1 VILLDP
7 TTIIFM
13 ATLMACAMSLVLYSA
28 HLSFPKEIQGMRE
41 WAIGLVLLVIGAV
54 LFTLRE
60 TSAITSLAA
69 NAALTCG
76 LGLTLIGTEKLYELP
91 PSWRIFQMVLI
102 VTTLGIAYWRII
114 EPNFS
119 ARVAVFSFSV
129 LIFYVRQVFLI
140 RKYGEPHFSSRFFLI
155 LMSIQTVVVFTR
167 GVISLVLGGEHVDLT
182 MVGAFQSLY
191 LAVGHFMIL
200 LMTVGFMTVCTR
212 RLQII
217 LERRS
222 TLDPLTEVLNR
233 RGFADIYAKEHALM
247 RREGTFMTM
256 LNIDID
262 HFKKINDCHGHAVG
276 DRVLVDVAKMISSAL
291 RASDHVARFGGEEF
305 VVLLPATG
313 LDRALHITERIQD
326 ALRTP
331 RPDIPP
337 YTVSV
342 GVACQSSAEESLDGI
357 LVRADKALYC
367 AKERGRDRYEIA
379 PEPVLSRTGEPV
391 RHQGQARA

>member
-1 VILLDP
+1 
-7 TTIIFM
+7 M
-13 ATLMACAMSLVLYSA
+13 ATLMACAMSVVLYSA

-41 WAIGLVLLVIGAV
+41 WAAGLLFLVAGAV
-54 LFTLRE
+54 LFCMRD
-60 TSAITSLAA
+60 TSAIVSLAA
-69 NAALTCG
+69 NASLTWG
-76 LGLTLIGTEKLYELP
+76 LGLTLIGTEKLYEVP
-91 PSWRIFQMVLI
+91 PSWRIFHMVWI

-119 ARVAVFSFSV
+119 ARVAVFSLTV
-129 LIFYVRQVFLI
+129 LVFYVRQVFLI
-140 RKYGEPHFSSRFFLI
+140 WKFGEPHFSSRFFGI

-167 GVISLVLGGEHVDLT
+167 GVIALIFGGQYVDIT
-182 MVGAFQSLY
+182 TVGAFQSLY

-200 LMTVGFMTVCTR
+200 LLTVGFMTVCTR

-262 HFKKINDCHGHAVG
+262 HFKQINDSYGHAVG
-276 DRVLVDVAKMISSAL
+276 DRVLVDVAAVISKAL

-313 LDRALHITERIQD
+313 LDRALHITERIQA

-331 RPDIPP
+331 RADVPP
-337 YTVSV
+337 YAVSF
-342 GVACQSSAEESLDGI
+342 GVACQTSADESLDGI

-379 PEPVLSRTGEPV
+379 PEAVLSRTGEPV
-391 RHQGQARA
+391 RRQDQARA